1 VAQETRG
8 WVEERNATVS
18 QRSKEYAHDYRYFP
32 EPDLPPLAVD
42 PAWVEEV
49 RGRLPEMPAERRAR
63 FVSQYGLPLNDAAQ
77 LTGAKATADYF
88 EKCLGLPIP
97 QSPSAKA
104 DDGGVGAAGVE
115 SRAKALSNWVL
126 VEMGRL
132 LNLSGTDITEDRVTP
147 AHLVEL
153 VGLIDSGT
161 LSSTLA
167 KTVLEESFNSG
178 SSPGEIVK
186 EKGYV
191 QISDTSVVESAVEEA
206 INANPQAVA
215 DYLKGKETAAKFLV
229 GQVMKITKGKA
240 KPDLVNQLVNEKLEA
255 IKAS

>member
-1 VAQETRG
+1 M
-8 WVEERNATVS
+8 S
-18 QRSKEYAHDYRYFP
+18 
-32 EPDLPPLAVD
+32 
-42 PAWVEEV
+42 
-49 RGRLPEMPAERRAR
+49 
-63 FVSQYGLPLNDAAQ
+63 
-77 LTGAKATADYF
+77 LTT
-88 EKCLGLPIP
+88 
-97 QSPSAKA
+97 QSHSAGGG
-104 DDGGVGAAGVE
+104 DGGVGAAGVE

>member
-1 VAQETRG
+1 
-8 WVEERNATVS
+8 
-18 QRSKEYAHDYRYFP
+18 
-32 EPDLPPLAVD
+32 
-42 PAWVEEV
+42 
-49 RGRLPEMPAERRAR
+49 M
-63 FVSQYGLPLNDAAQ
+63 
-77 LTGAKATADYF
+77 
-88 EKCLGLPIP
+88 
-97 QSPSAKA
+97 
-104 DDGGVGAAGVE
+104 E